1 MKKVNIFLIGVSI
14 LGGLMFS
21 FSMKSEAATLEEMKE
36 NIEGGDGLVYNPI
49 SEGIMD
55 HEGSVEFVKSVE
67 SLMVEEN
74 STEITDAITDQ
85 AFEETSLETTIK
97 AEVPLIKGVTPYVAT
112 PPGPNSYYNLTGK
125 QYRSNPFTGSG
136 WQYSGYRFK
145 FADGYWNAN
154 PFYGVRAEGDSF
166 YFATSQIYGTY
177 DIETVIVPANGSW
190 IYVKSGS
197 SMGYGGYYG
206 VFSTLNPARNS
217 RYAIHWFLK

>member
-1 MKKVNIFLIGVSI
+1 MKR
-14 LGGLMFS
+14 
-21 FSMKSEAATLEEMKE
+21 
-36 NIEGGDGLVYNPI
+36 
-49 SEGIMD
+49 
-55 HEGSVEFVKSVE
+55 SVEFVKSVE

-217 RYAIHWFLK
+217 RYAIH